1 MFRKKL
7 IIVEDD
13 EIVAEDEG
21 CGVGADSEYMRHH
34 VLTQRPQ
41 ATLNKS
47 RKDKVC
53 SFQSSDWR
61 PNWF

>member
-13 EIVAEDEG
+13 EVVAEDESRG
-21 CGVGADSEYMRHH
+21 IRSDGEYMRHH

-41 ATLNKS
+41 ATL
-47 RKDKVC
+47 
-53 SFQSSDWR
+53 
-61 PNWF
+61 

>member
-21 CGVGADSEYMRHH
+21 CGVGADSEHMRHH

-41 ATLNKS
+41 ATLTQADNS
-47 RKDKVC
+47 
-53 SFQSSDWR
+53 
-61 PNWF
+61 